1 MRRRKGKTMINTK
14 TALRAALIGGVS
26 FMAMAGAAS
35 AQTVRSPEEAEARIA
50 ALEAQLQALASQV
63 ADLKAATASNL
74 KDVRTSQAATTVSLN
89 NGRPTISSGDGAF
102 TVSFRGVFQAD
113 AALYD
118 QRDAGSLAS
127 DPRRGSFGDATEN
140 DHARDL
146 SDGVN
151 VRRAR
156 LGVEGKVFGAFDYNM
171 IYDFGGSGA
180 EEAGK
185 ISSAWV
191 QYSGLPV
198 KIRAGVYAPVTSL
211 EDAANNTGS
220 LFVERASVAE
230 TVRGLAGGDGRAAI
244 GVLANGERW
253 NFSAAVTGNTVTT
266 QTYDEQLGFVGRVA
280 YVPFKGQNWLIHV
293 GANANL
299 IINPAAS
306 GPDVASAGGATT
318 NVRLRDRPELR
329 VDGTRLID
337 TGNIDADGVTALGL
351 EFGAQRKNVFV
362 QAEYFNIDVE
372 RRNSVLRDP
381 KFDGW
386 YVQAGWTLTGEP
398 RRYST
403 VTAGF
408 DNPRPAKP
416 FDLKK
421 GQWGALELAAR
432 YSNLDLN
439 FLSGGPGNP
448 ALPGA
453 IRGGEQNILS
463 LGVNWYLNNV
473 VSVSAAY
480 RNVEV
485 RRLSPGGNTFVAGST
500 PAAGTQVGQ
509 DLDIWSLR
517 TQYAF

>member
-1 MRRRKGKTMINTK
+1 MITTK
-14 TALRAALIGGVS
+14 IALRTALIAGVS
-26 FMAMAGAAS
+26 FLTMAGAAN
-35 AQTVRSPEEAEARIA
+35 AQTTSAEAEARIA
-50 ALEAQLQALASQV
+50 ALEAQLSALSNQI
-63 ADLKAATASNL
+63 ADLKAATAASL
-74 KDVRTSQAATTVSLN
+74 KDVRATQSATTVSLAN
-89 NGRPTISSGDGAF
+89 ARPTISTGDGAF
-102 TVSFRGVFQAD
+102 TASFRGIFQMD
-113 AALYD
+113 AAYYD
-118 QRDAGSLAS
+118 QRDAGPLSS
-127 DPRRGSFGDATEN
+127 DFRRGSFNDAVEN
-140 DHARDL
+140 EHARDL
-146 SDGVN
+146 NTGTN

-156 LGVEGKVFGAFDYNM
+156 IGIEGKAFGAFDYNM
-171 IYDFGGSGA
+171 VYDFGGSGT

-185 ISSAWV
+185 VSSAWI

-266 QTYDEQLGFVGRVA
+266 QTFDEQLGFIGRVA
-280 YVPFKGQNWLIHV
+280 YVPFKGQDWLIHV

-299 IINPAAS
+299 IIDPAKTTA
-306 GPDVASAGGATT
+306 DVAATGGAPTT
-318 NVRLRDRPELR
+318 IRLRDRPELR

-337 TGNIDADGVTALGL
+337 TGNIDADGVNVLGL
-351 EFGAQRKNVFV
+351 EFGAQRKNLFV

-372 RRNSVLRDP
+372 RRNSSLPDP

-386 YVQAGWTLTGEP
+386 YVQAGWTVTGEP

-408 DNPRPAKP
+408 DGPRPAKP
-416 FDLKK
+416 FDPKK

-439 FLSGGPGNP
+439 YLSGGPGNP
-448 ALPGA
+448 TLPGA

-485 RRLSPGGNTFVAGST
+485 RRLSQGGTSFVAGST
-500 PAAGTQVGQ
+500 PAAGVQVGQ

>member
-1 MRRRKGKTMINTK
+1 MTTNKTTLR
-14 TALRAALIGGVS
+14 TALIAGVS
-26 FMAMAGAAS
+26 FLTMAGAAN
-35 AQTVRSPEEAEARIA
+35 AQTSQDAEARIA
-50 ALEAQLQALASQV
+50 ALEAQLQALSGQI
-63 ADLKAATASNL
+63 ADLKAATAANV
-74 KDVRTSQAATTVSLN
+74 KDVRAAQSATTVSLA
-89 NGRPTISSGDGAF
+89 NGRPTFATGDGTF
-102 TVSFRGVFQAD
+102 TASFRGILQAD
-113 AALYD
+113 AAIYD
-118 QRDAGSLAS
+118 QRDAGPLAS
-127 DPRRGSFGDATEN
+127 DFRRGSFNDAAEN
-140 DHARDL
+140 DRARDL
-146 SDGVN
+146 GDGAN
-151 VRRAR
+151 IRRAR
-156 LGVEGKVFGAFDYNM
+156 LGIEGKVFGAFDYNM
-171 IYDFGGSGA
+171 IYDFGGSGT

-191 QYSGLPV
+191 QYSGYPV
-198 KIRAGVYAPVTSL
+198 KVRAGIYAPVTGL

-230 TVRGLAGGDGRAAI
+230 TVRGLAGGDGRAAF

-266 QTYDEQLGFVGRVA
+266 QTYDEQLGFIGRVA
-280 YVPFKGQNWLIHV
+280 YVPLKGENWLIHV

-299 IINPAAS
+299 VIDPAAG
-306 GPDVASAGGATT
+306 GPDIASAGGAVT
-318 NVRLRDRPELR
+318 NIRLRDRPELR

-351 EFGAQRKNVFV
+351 ELGAQFKNLYA

-372 RRNSVLRDP
+372 RRNSTLSDP

-398 RRYST
+398 RRYNAA
-403 VTAGF
+403 TAGF

-416 FDLKK
+416 FNPKK
-421 GQWGALELAAR
+421 AQWGAVELAAR

-439 FLSGGPGNP
+439 HLSGGPGNP

-463 LGVNWYLNNV
+463 LGLNWYLNNV
-473 VSVSAAY
+473 VTVSGAY

-485 RRLSPGGNTFVAGST
+485 RRLSQGGTSFVAGST
-500 PAAGTQVGQ
+500 PPAGAQVGQ